1 MEGKFTVSFT
11 DGFNYLHV
19 HNRGSNSDGRIT
31 AFQAVGRGFESRLS
45 LQEYGYT
52 GGPGTDDSSPT
63 TYYKAMPS
71 VSLF

>member
-19 HNRGSNSDGRIT
+19 HRVFID
-31 AFQAVGRGFESRLS
+31 SRLKIKD
-45 LQEYGYT
+45 GYT
-52 GGPGTDDSSPT
+52 GGPGTDASSPA

-71 VSLF
+71 VSLFYNGNYYYFLYP

>member
-19 HNRGSNSDGRIT
+19 HRVLMD
-31 AFQAVGRGFESRLS
+31 S
-45 LQEYGYT
+45 LQRNYT
-52 GGPGTDDSSPT
+52 GGPGTDASSPA
-63 TYYKAMPS
+63 TYYKAMPL

>member
-45 LQEYGYT
+45 LQEYMG
-52 GGPGTDDSSPT
+52 S
-63 TYYKAMPS
+63 
-71 VSLF
+71 

>member
-19 HNRGSNSDGRIT
+19 HRVLMD
-31 AFQAVGRGFESRLS
+31 S
-45 LQEYGYT
+45 LQRNYT
-52 GGPGTDDSSPT
+52 GGPGTDASSPA

-71 VSLF
+71 VSLFYNGNYISFLHTL

>member
-19 HNRGSNSDGRIT
+19 HRVLMD
-31 AFQAVGRGFESRLS
+31 S
-45 LQEYGYT
+45 LQRNYT
-52 GGPGTDDSSPT
+52 GGPGTDASSPA

-71 VSLF
+71 VFILKIDFGKHTER